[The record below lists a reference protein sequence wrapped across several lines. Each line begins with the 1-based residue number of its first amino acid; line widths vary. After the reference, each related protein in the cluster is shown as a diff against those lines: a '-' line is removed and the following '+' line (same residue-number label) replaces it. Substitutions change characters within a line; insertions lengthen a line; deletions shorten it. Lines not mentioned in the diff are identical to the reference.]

1 MMWGPLKI
9 LLKDDTHDSLCPVFC
24 KQSPLRGVNGKEKSY
39 MRQVQ
44 KITVNN
50 KGGYVF
56 NFSVDWLGSDGHW
69 HRTEWNSGDYPVAQ
83 SRTTPPL
90 ETIGVPADAL
100 AVTPYG
106 HALAGSSAQGTPFVS
121 FAANGQIATYDAV
134 GTTIIGFAINLIE

>member
-1 MMWGPLKI
+1 
-9 LLKDDTHDSLCPVFC
+9 
-24 KQSPLRGVNGKEKSY
+24 
-39 MRQVQ
+39 MRTVQ

-56 NFSVDWLGSDGHW
+56 NFSVEWLGSDGKW
-69 HRTEWNSGDYPVAQ
+69 HRSAWNSGDYPVAQ
-83 SRTTPPL
+83 SRTTPAL

-106 HALAGSSAQGTPFVS
+106 HALAGSYGQGTPFVS

>member
-1 MMWGPLKI
+1 
-9 LLKDDTHDSLCPVFC
+9 
-24 KQSPLRGVNGKEKSY
+24 

-56 NFSVDWLGSDGHW
+56 NFSIQWLSSDGQW
-69 HRTEWNSGDYPVAQ
+69 NTTDWNSGNYPVAQ

-90 ETIGVPADAL
+90 NEIGVPESAL

-106 HALAGSSAQGTPFVS
+106 HAVLGSSGQGTPFVGFS
-121 FAANGQIATYDAV
+121 QNGQIATYEAV
-134 GTTIIGFAINLIE
+134 GTTIIGFGIRLIE

>member
-1 MMWGPLKI
+1 
-9 LLKDDTHDSLCPVFC
+9 
-24 KQSPLRGVNGKEKSY
+24 
-39 MRQVQ
+39 MRSVQ

-56 NFSVDWLGSDGHW
+56 NFSVQWLGSDGKW
-69 HRTEWNSGDYPVAQ
+69 NTTEWNSGNYPVAQ

-90 ETIGVPADAL
+90 ETIGVPPDAL

-106 HALAGSSAQGTPFVS
+106 HAVLGTSGQGTPFVGFS
-121 FAANGQIATYDAV
+121 ENSQIATYDAV

>member
-1 MMWGPLKI
+1 
-9 LLKDDTHDSLCPVFC
+9 
-24 KQSPLRGVNGKEKSY
+24 

-56 NFSVDWLGSDGHW
+56 NFSVQWLSSSGKWVTSD
-69 HRTEWNSGDYPVAQ
+69 WNSGNFPVAQ

-90 ETIGVPADAL
+90 GDIGVPSDAL
-100 AVTPYG
+100 AVTVYG
-106 HALAGSSAQGTPFVS
+106 HAVLGSSGQGTPFVGY
-121 FAANGQIATYDAV
+121 APNGQIATYDAV